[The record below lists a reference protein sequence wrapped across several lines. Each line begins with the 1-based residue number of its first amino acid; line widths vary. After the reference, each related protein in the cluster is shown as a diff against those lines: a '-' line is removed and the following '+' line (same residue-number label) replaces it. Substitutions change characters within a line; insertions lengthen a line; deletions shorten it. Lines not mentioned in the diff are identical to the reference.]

1 MLALSDVRHTYRHG
15 QVALDGLSAELPG
28 RRLAVLGPNGAG
40 KSTLLGLLSTSLVLQ
55 SGSVRVNGHDL
66 ADPGERRQ
74 HRERLGVLPQAMGLP
89 GGYTCRQFLQY
100 VAWMRQVPT
109 GQLDPAVDRALEAVD
124 LAERADSKIKTL
136 SGGMRQ
142 RLGLAQALV
151 NDPALVVLDEPTVG
165 LDPRQRVELRTY
177 LRRLDRPLVVATHL
191 VDDVA
196 ALADDVLVVEQGRAL
211 FAGPLTVFC
220 EGRPATAETVEQAYL
235 ALVPAEAHR

>member
-1 MLALSDVRHTYRHG
+1 MLRVGGVRHTYRQG
-15 QVALDGLSAELPG
+15 RVALDSLSAELSG
-28 RRLAVLGPNGAG
+28 HRIAVLGPNGAG
-40 KSTLLGLLSTSLVLQ
+40 KSTLLGLLSTSLLLQ
-55 SGSVRVNGHDL
+55 SGTLSINGHDL
-66 ADPGERRQ
+66 ADRDERGRHRQ
-74 HRERLGVLPQAMGLP
+74 RLGVLPQAMGLP
-89 GGYTCRQFLQY
+89 AGYTCRQFLQY
-100 VAWMRQVPT
+100 VAWMRQVS
-109 GQLDPAVDRALEAVD
+109 GRELDPAVDRALEAVD
-124 LAERADSKIKTL
+124 LSERAASKITTL

-196 ALADDVLVVEQGRAL
+196 ALADDVLVIEQGKAL

-220 EGRPATAETVEQAYL
+220 QGQPPTAETVEQAYL
-235 ALVPAEAHR
+235 ALVPAEPRR